1 MQRKL
6 ISSGSPFESEIA
18 YSRAVVQGDWIF
30 VSGTTG
36 FNYGTMNISDRI
48 DEQCEQCLKN
58 IEAALGEAGAS
69 LHDVV
74 RVRYILPNVFSV
86 SSVRRERIVVHAI
99 ESDALTDEPRYW
111 FPAKRYGWGWG
122 PPRTWQ
128 GWAVIVMYV
137 AFVAAGLVLISPA
150 VKPGLFSAYLLLLTL
165 LLVVICWLTGEPP
178 RWRWGR
184 RKGG

>member
-1 MQRKL
+1 MTNLVPAGSRHIDPGYQMQRKL

-74 RVRYILPNVFSV
+74 RVRYILPNGEDFSKCWPV
-86 SSVRRERIVVHAI
+86 LRRYFGEIRPAATMISAMLLDPRMLIEIEVTALRVERQQREA
-99 ESDALTDEPRYW
+99 
-111 FPAKRYGWGWG
+111 
-122 PPRTWQ
+122 
-128 GWAVIVMYV
+128 
-137 AFVAAGLVLISPA
+137 
-150 VKPGLFSAYLLLLTL
+150 
-165 LLVVICWLTGEPP
+165 
-178 RWRWGR
+178 
-184 RKGG
+184 